1 MKDRLTSPA
10 AAKPFLSHK
19 LAWSAASLL
28 LVAFIG
34 YVLWSPLSSLVA
46 TNDSSA
52 SNGVQIETAQ
62 GTFDTNGISPYAL
75 PEDDK
80 AGAQSTASSALR
92 GTSGGNVSNFSEKN
106 SIYYPAENY
115 GQIQL
120 ALSTIPSSDS
130 SQSALP
136 QSSDSGFFP
145 GADYSTSMADQVHQ
159 YTLTC
164 TPEGAARLE
173 IRRVSDG
180 TLLSR
185 TDLDCIRGTLFVED
199 QTLLLAGEC
208 PEGTQLQLFD
218 ISDPSS
224 PVLQRTLIQKGD
236 YLGAWKAGE
245 ALLVGSL
252 YHVEDTVDFI
262 PAIYDSSNDQTKLL
276 EAEQI
281 LLSDNC
287 SSASFAVVTSVPISE
302 DTEYAS
308 FAVLGGNSVTFSS
321 GELTVFTAGNES
333 GFSIQQE
340 QLQQNEERAD

>member
-1 MKDRLTSPA
+1 M
-10 AAKPFLSHK
+10 
-19 LAWSAASLL
+19 
-28 LVAFIG
+28 
-34 YVLWSPLSSLVA
+34 
-46 TNDSSA
+46 
-52 SNGVQIETAQ
+52 
-62 GTFDTNGISPYAL
+62 
-75 PEDDK
+75 
-80 AGAQSTASSALR
+80 
-92 GTSGGNVSNFSEKN
+92 
-106 SIYYPAENY
+106 
-115 GQIQL
+115 
-120 ALSTIPSSDS
+120 
-130 SQSALP
+130 
-136 QSSDSGFFP
+136 
-145 GADYSTSMADQVHQ
+145 
-159 YTLTC
+159 
-164 TPEGAARLE
+164 
-173 IRRVSDG
+173 
-180 TLLSR
+180 
-185 TDLDCIRGTLFVED
+185 
-199 QTLLLAGEC
+199 
-208 PEGTQLQLFD
+208 QLFD

-245 ALLVGSL
+245 ALLVSSL
-252 YHVEDTVDFI
+252 YHVETTVDFI